1 MSTLLLCH
9 LNYFFDEF
17 INDIDY
23 NNIDDYF
30 DIFFKLKN
38 AIKWNKNIEFYNLR
52 IKTKN
57 NYINCYSTC
66 CISFVSSFE
75 VYLNFIY
82 KNKFSKEEK

>member
-1 MSTLLLCH
+1 MSTLLLYH

-30 DIFFKLKN
+30 DIFFKFKK

-52 IKTKN
+52 IKT
-57 NYINCYSTC
+57 
-66 CISFVSSFE
+66 
-75 VYLNFIY
+75 
-82 KNKFSKEEK
+82 